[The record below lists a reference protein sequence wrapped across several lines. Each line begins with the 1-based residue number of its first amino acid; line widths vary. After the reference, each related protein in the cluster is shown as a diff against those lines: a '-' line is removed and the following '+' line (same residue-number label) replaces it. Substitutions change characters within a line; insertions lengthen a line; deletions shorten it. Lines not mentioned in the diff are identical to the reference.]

1 MLGHLGR
8 MDWQG
13 LFLDSVASSSL
24 VALVEGDVSGKEAIN
39 INVS

>member
-13 LFLDSVASSSL
+13 LFLDFVASSSL
-24 VALVEGDVSGKEAIN
+24 VVCGVGNASIN
-39 INVS
+39 FLSIL